1 MLTSLGFSCV
11 NPKGAFY
18 LFMKSPINDAKE
30 FSNYAKTLGL
40 LLVPSDTFGVE
51 GYVRLA
57 TCVSKETVK
66 NSKPAFEKLAQ
77 KYLK

>member
-1 MLTSLGFSCV
+1 MLENLGFTCV

-18 LFMKSPINDAKE
+18 LFMKSPIPDAVE

-40 LLVPSDTFGVE
+40 LLVPSNTFGVN

-66 NSKPAFEKLAQ
+66 NSKKAFT
-77 KYLK
+77 